1 MSPFQPPRLL
11 RHHHLQSIFAST
23 GPRQWLVRRRS
34 HELIAHSRPLLLDCG
49 DGVRLLGELSSTPT
63 HTRGL
68 VVMIH
73 GWEGS
78 ADSLYLLSS
87 GAQLFAAGFAVF
99 RLNLRDHGPTHHLNP
114 ELFNSTRIDEVV
126 GAVRSLQQ
134 QLAPK
139 NLYLVG
145 FSLGGNFALRVALRA
160 PGNDIALRKAVA
172 VCPVLD
178 PINTMDNL
186 ENGWWVYHD
195 YFRYKWRR
203 SLRKKLVH
211 FPELGYG
218 RDLLKLRTLRA
229 MNDYFV
235 PRYTHFPDTL
245 AYLRGYSIV
254 DDVLEDLAV
263 PCHLISSRD
272 DPVIHSKDLPR
283 LAQNPH
289 LRIEL
294 TEYGGHC
301 GFIENY
307 RLHSWIDRCIRESL
321 LADNG

>member
-1 MSPFQPPRLL
+1 MTSFQPPRLL

-34 HELIAHSRPLLLDCG
+34 HALIAHSRPLLLDCG
-49 DGVRLLGELSSTPT
+49 DGVRLLGQLSATPA
-63 HTRGL
+63 HARGL

-78 ADSLYLLSS
+78 ADSLYLLSAGS
-87 GAQLFAAGFAVF
+87 LLFDAGFSVF

-126 GAVRSLQQ
+126 GAVKALQQ
-134 QLAPK
+134 LTAPSA
-139 NLYLVG
+139 LFLVG

-160 PGNDIALRKAVA
+160 PTHDIALNRTIA

-186 ENGWWVYHD
+186 ENGWWVYHH
-195 YFRYKWRR
+195 YFRHKWQR
-203 SLRKKLVH
+203 SLRRKLLH
-211 FPELGYG
+211 YPELGYG
-218 RDLLKLRTLRA
+218 EDLLKLRTLRA

-235 PRYTHFPDTL
+235 PKYTHFPDTL

-254 DDVLEDLAV
+254 GDVLRDLAV
-263 PCHLISSRD
+263 PCHLITSRD

-283 LAQNPH
+283 LARNPH
-289 LRIEL
+289 LHIEV

-307 RLHSWIDRCIRESL
+307 RLHSWIDRRIRDL
-321 LADNG
+321 LSQDR